1 MSSVFSKI
9 INKKLPAH
17 IIHENDDFIA
27 FLDSMPVQKGHVL
40 VVPKLE
46 VDNVFDLPLD
56 IYNGLFFFARKV
68 SFAMKEVLDCKR
80 IGISIIGFEVP
91 HAHIHLIPINTID
104 DMNFKNKKSIKL
116 DEMKLTARKIS
127 KSIEFLN

>member
-9 INKKLPAH
+9 INRKLPAY
-17 IIHENDDFIA
+17 IIYENDDFIA
-27 FLDSMPVQKGHVL
+27 FLDVTPIQKGHVL

-46 VDNVFDLPLD
+46 IDNVFDLPLD
-56 IYNGLFFFARKV
+56 VYNGLFSFARKI
-68 SFAMKEVLDCKR
+68 SFGMKKVFDCKR

-104 DMNFKNKKSIKL
+104 DMNFKNKKSIKS

-127 KSIEFLN
+127 RSIEF